1 MKKRGLYI
9 LLAFMSLFIFNGSAN
24 AACKDYGNSGKDACL
39 AQAEDGFKCEYNAS
53 RKGVARCYK
62 GDTAADEIIVE
73 PSTSEDN
80 NTNDNSTAEDNEPC
94 NRYASQG
101 ENYCKSQSY
110 NGYKCAWDIN
120 KKGGARC
127 YQSKYLT
134 DEKKNELTSTVNSCS
149 DIKDAS
155 VCNNSKVKGV
165 QCFYTHH
172 VCANKTDSDG
182 SNSTVIGDGSTD
194 NSNSSNSSSSSS
206 SSSNNN
212 QTSETDSEYYTR
224 CPLGVDVTK
233 DLYGILK
240 IVKIVAPLLV
250 IALTI
255 LDLVRALAKGDIQ
268 GESKKL
274 VNHFIRR
281 SILAVILF
289 FLPVLINQAMI
300 LADIWDENGTCDF
313 SNSVTINENNK
324 NNNEDNKDKCSS
336 RSANQRYCE
345 NKSGCKWNSVTNTCG
360 EATTTDYRKENC
372 DGYYDATSDECVKKS
387 NITCATFSGEKAKCK
402 NLSKSYGLASL
413 RAGMIVAHES
423 IIRGVRNYIFQTMD
437 SSPVMQGKALA
448 GAFNASDLR
457 YQVYREYFNPIVGE
471 YMYRLELLKAMVEGI
486 ESVNDLNIRKNIEE
500 DIRKLAS
507 NEFNINHLL
516 EGIPDVHFVNNS
528 MPESGFFA
536 LLDYTNLKNKEA
548 DGRVIKNEIELLKYM
563 YEQEKIKIILGQ
575 SISFPNS
582 EQLIGRV
589 TTALPR
595 EDIIDHMS
603 AMNRC
608 LRRLR

>member
-127 YQSKYLT
+127 YQSNYLT

-212 QTSETDSEYYTR
+212 QTSETDSEYYTG
-224 CPLGVDVTK
+224 CPLGEDVTK

-313 SNSVTINENNK
+313 SNSVTIKENNK
-324 NNNEDNKDKCSS
+324 NSNEDNKDKCSS

-402 NLSKSYGLASL
+402 NLSKSYGLTCSFNEVSFECSEDTSTTIEPSNGNNNNNNNNNNNTVVSDISKFPKDSLNCWQHGYDTCSGVCKWSGENAGTGGCRSASE
-413 RAGMIVAHES
+413 VSES
-423 IIRGVRNYIFQTMD
+423 IVKDVCSLATDRDQCTSLD
-437 SSPVMQGKALA
+437 SYCYWTTYSCAP
-448 GAFNASDLR
+448 
-457 YQVYREYFNPIVGE
+457 Y
-471 YMYRLELLKAMVEGI
+471 
-486 ESVNDLNIRKNIEE
+486 
-500 DIRKLAS
+500 
-507 NEFNINHLL
+507 
-516 EGIPDVHFVNNS
+516 
-528 MPESGFFA
+528 
-536 LLDYTNLKNKEA
+536 
-548 DGRVIKNEIELLKYM
+548 
-563 YEQEKIKIILGQ
+563 
-575 SISFPNS
+575 S
-582 EQLIGRV
+582 E
-589 TTALPR
+589 
-595 EDIIDHMS
+595 
-603 AMNRC
+603 
-608 LRRLR
+608 

>member
-1 MKKRGLYI
+1 MEPELKYVPRVVAFLNENPHNPLGKVMNKKNSDI
-9 LLAFMSLFIFNGSAN
+9 LDKIG
-24 AACKDYGNSGKDACL
+24 DVCL
-39 AQAEDGFKCEYNAS
+39 
-53 RKGVARCYK
+53 RKGVFVI
-62 GDTAADEIIVE
+62 DDIIYRDLTFDRDNLSL
-73 PSTSEDN
+73 PMACNKKYFN
-80 NTNDNSTAEDNEPC
+80 NT
-94 NRYASQG
+94 
-101 ENYCKSQSY
+101 
-110 NGYKCAWDIN
+110 
-120 KKGGARC
+120 
-127 YQSKYLT
+127 
-134 DEKKNELTSTVNSCS
+134 
-149 DIKDAS
+149 
-155 VCNNSKVKGV
+155 
-165 QCFYTHH
+165 
-172 VCANKTDSDG
+172 
-182 SNSTVIGDGSTD
+182 
-194 NSNSSNSSSSSS
+194 
-206 SSSNNN
+206 
-212 QTSETDSEYYTR
+212 
-224 CPLGVDVTK
+224 
-233 DLYGILK
+233 
-240 IVKIVAPLLV
+240 
-250 IALTI
+250 
-255 LDLVRALAKGDIQ
+255 
-268 GESKKL
+268 
-274 VNHFIRR
+274 
-281 SILAVILF
+281 
-289 FLPVLINQAMI
+289 
-300 LADIWDENGTCDF
+300 
-313 SNSVTINENNK
+313 
-324 NNNEDNKDKCSS
+324 
-336 RSANQRYCE
+336 
-345 NKSGCKWNSVTNTCG
+345 
-360 EATTTDYRKENC
+360 
-372 DGYYDATSDECVKKS
+372 
-387 NITCATFSGEKAKCK
+387 ITMTG
-402 NLSKSYGLASL
+402 LSKSYGLASL